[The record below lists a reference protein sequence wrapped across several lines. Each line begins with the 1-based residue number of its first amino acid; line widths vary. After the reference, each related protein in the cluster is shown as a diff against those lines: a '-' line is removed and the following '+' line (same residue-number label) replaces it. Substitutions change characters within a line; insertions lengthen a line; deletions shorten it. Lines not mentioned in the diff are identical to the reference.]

1 MKKFLTFTLCVL
13 LLIALPFSVYAEEET
28 TETVGETTE
37 TALETTETVGE
48 TTETSTETS
57 TGIVAPPPSKTP
69 EEGAENLLSVKF
81 EEWVL
86 PNLEEISVV
95 ITLILT
101 AFYNMRKH
109 KLLNKSIGV
118 MNNNTVAVA
127 ENNKAMMGEALQ
139 NISTTANIVTQ
150 YDARIAAML
159 EAHQA
164 TVADRDRLEKELH
177 ELKAFLRSAAEANL
191 EFSNELA
198 ELLNLANI
206 PNFKKEEIGARHL
219 AAVNSIKT
227 AEEEALHTEE
237 VIENGKENGE
247 EA

>member
-1 MKKFLTFTLCVL
+1 MKKIITFILCVL
-13 LLIALPFSVYAEEET
+13 LLIVLPLSVYAEGETTVET
-28 TETVGETTE
+28 TETTYESAIE
-37 TALETTETVGE
+37 
-48 TTETSTETS
+48 
-57 TGIVAPPPSKTP
+57 APVETP
-69 EEGAENLLSVKF
+69 EETVPEAEEPASNLLSIKF

-86 PNLEEISVV
+86 PHLEEISVI
-95 ITLILT
+95 ITLIFT

-109 KLLNKSIGV
+109 KLLNKSIGT
-118 MNNNTVAVA
+118 MNNNTVSIA
-127 ENNKAMMGEALQ
+127 EQSTNMMSQALN
-139 NISTTANIVTQ
+139 NISSTATIVTQ

-164 TVADRDRLEKELH
+164 TAEDKERLERELA
-177 ELKAFLRSAAEANL
+177 EMKKYLKTAAEANL

-219 AAVNSIKT
+219 AAVNAIKS
-227 AEEEALHTEE
+227 AESETLTHTEE
-237 VIENGKENGE
+237 VIPHGE

>member
-1 MKKFLTFTLCVL
+1 MKKHLTL
-13 LLIALPFSVYAEEET
+13 LLCILLLLALPFSVYAEETTAET
-28 TETVGETTE
+28 TETTTGGAI
-37 TALETTETVGE
+37 TAPSE
-48 TTETSTETS
+48 
-57 TGIVAPPPSKTP
+57 APAETP
-69 EEGAENLLSVKF
+69 EEGASNLLSVKF

-95 ITLILT
+95 ITLIFT

-237 VIENGKENGE
+237 VIPHGE

>member
-1 MKKFLTFTLCVL
+1 MKKYLTL
-13 LLIALPFSVYAEEET
+13 LLCILLLLALPFSVYAEETTAETAET
-28 TETVGETTE
+28 TTGGAI
-37 TALETTETVGE
+37 TAPSE
-48 TTETSTETS
+48 
-57 TGIVAPPPSKTP
+57 APAEAP
-69 EEGAENLLSVKF
+69 EEGASNLLSVKF

-95 ITLILT
+95 ITLIFT

-237 VIENGKENGE
+237 VIPHGE

>member
-1 MKKFLTFTLCVL
+1 MKKYLTL
-13 LLIALPFSVYAEEET
+13 LLCILLLLALPFSVYAEEET
-28 TETVGETTE
+28 TAES
-37 TALETTETVGE
+37 TETVGE
-48 TTETSTETS
+48 TTETT
-57 TGIVAPPPSKTP
+57 TGGAITAPSEAPAEAP

-109 KLLNKSIGV
+109 KLLNKSIGT
-118 MNNNTVAVA
+118 MNNNTITIA
-127 ENNKAMMGEALQ
+127 ENSANMMNQAVS
-139 NISTTANIVTQ
+139 NISNTANIVTQ

-227 AEEEALHTEE
+227 AEEDALHTEE

>member
-1 MKKFLTFTLCVL
+1 MKKYLTL
-13 LLIALPFSVYAEEET
+13 LLCILLLLALPFSVYAEEET
-28 TETVGETTE
+28 TAETTE
-37 TALETTETVGE
+37 TALE

-57 TGIVAPPPSKTP
+57 TGIVAPPPSEAP
-69 EEGAENLLSVKF
+69 EEGASNLLSVKF

-109 KLLNKSIGV
+109 KLLNKSIGK
-118 MNNNTVAVA
+118 MKNNTITIA
-127 ENNKAMMGEALQ
+127 ENSANMMSQAVS
-139 NISTTANIVTQ
+139 NISNTANIVTA

-237 VIENGKENGE
+237 VIPHGE

>member
-1 MKKFLTFTLCVL
+1 
-13 LLIALPFSVYAEEET
+13 
-28 TETVGETTE
+28 
-37 TALETTETVGE
+37 
-48 TTETSTETS
+48 
-57 TGIVAPPPSKTP
+57 
-69 EEGAENLLSVKF
+69 
-81 EEWVL
+81 
-86 PNLEEISVV
+86 
-95 ITLILT
+95 
-101 AFYNMRKH
+101 MRKH
-109 KLLNKSIGV
+109 KLLNKSIGT
-118 MNNNTVAVA
+118 MNNNTITIA
-127 ENNKAMMGEALQ
+127 ENSANMMSQAVS
-139 NISTTANIVTQ
+139 NISNTANIVTA

-219 AAVNSIKT
+219 AAVNSIKS
-227 AEEEALHTEE
+227 AEEEALTHTEE
-237 VIENGKENGE
+237 VIPHGE